1 MNNGHVLWI
10 DDEIEMLRPHVLF
23 LEKKGYVVETL
34 NNGSDAV
41 QRCKERSYDLVF
53 IDEMMPGLSG
63 LETLRLLKEI
73 APHMPVVMVTKSE
86 EEDIMEEAIG
96 AKIADYLIK
105 PVNPHQ
111 MLLTLKKNIHRQEL
125 VTEHAQSGYRQ
136 QYQQL
141 MTLMMNCQEVDDWM
155 QIYRKLTHWEL
166 ELSEADSEM
175 TELLRMQKEEAN
187 RAFAKFIRKHY
198 LDWVRPEV
206 RQRPLMSAD
215 VMRQR
220 VFPLLDKREK
230 VLMVVIDNLRYDQWR
245 VLAPELSAAFDIEE
259 ELYLSILPTATQY
272 ARNALFSGLMPR
284 QIAARF
290 PELWVDEDE
299 AEGKNCNEAPLLQN
313 LLERYGRKEA
323 FVYHKINDSVGAEQ
337 VIAHLREQSNLP
349 LQVLVV
355 NFIDMLSHARTE
367 SRMIRELAH
376 DEAAYRNLT
385 VGWFRHSFMG
395 ELLQRQAQEGY
406 RIVLTTDHGS
416 IRCHRPEK
424 VIGDRNTNTNLRYKL
439 GKNLNYDAKN
449 LFVIKKPEEA
459 QLPAPNLSTSYIFAS
474 GDAFF
479 AYPNN
484 YNYYVSYYR
493 NTFQHGGISMEEMLV
508 PFVTLRMK
516 KR

>member
-459 QLPAPNLSTSYIFAS
+459 QLPAPNLSTSYIFAT

-516 KR
+516 NR

>member
-459 QLPAPNLSTSYIFAS
+459 QLPAPNLSTSYIFAT

>member
-337 VIAHLREQSNLP
+337 VIAHLRELSNLP

>member
-141 MTLMMNCQEVDDWM
+141 MTLMTNCQEVDDWM

-459 QLPAPNLSTSYIFAS
+459 QLPAPNLSTSYIFAT

-516 KR
+516 NR

>member
-1 MNNGHVLWI
+1 
-10 DDEIEMLRPHVLF
+10 
-23 LEKKGYVVETL
+23 
-34 NNGSDAV
+34 
-41 QRCKERSYDLVF
+41 
-53 IDEMMPGLSG
+53 
-63 LETLRLLKEI
+63 
-73 APHMPVVMVTKSE
+73 
-86 EEDIMEEAIG
+86 
-96 AKIADYLIK
+96 
-105 PVNPHQ
+105 
-111 MLLTLKKNIHRQEL
+111 
-125 VTEHAQSGYRQ
+125 
-136 QYQQL
+136 
-141 MTLMMNCQEVDDWM
+141 
-155 QIYRKLTHWEL
+155 
-166 ELSEADSEM
+166 
-175 TELLRMQKEEAN
+175 
-187 RAFAKFIRKHY
+187 
-198 LDWVRPEV
+198 
-206 RQRPLMSAD
+206 
-215 VMRQR
+215 MRQR

-299 AEGKNCNEAPLLQN
+299 AEGKNSNEAPLLQN

-337 VIAHLREQSNLP
+337 VIGHLREQSNLP

-516 KR
+516 NR

>member
-516 KR
+516 NR